1 MRFRIVVA
9 SFLLFGVLGQ
19 AQTKVRAQPK
29 PQPPPQKDELAS
41 AREATDIFLNGL
53 KLAEL
58 PEGREMLWGTQW
70 ITGYADYGEN
80 FYHRPRFTEVTSLF
94 EKLFDTDVPGVQ
106 GYKRLLDM
114 KAVSKVGTPLLT
126 RYFMVA
132 FKDRRTDKWKV
143 LDTGTEEDA
152 DVDHQ
157 VMYFGQRLHETD
169 VSSEQDNYLNYGH
182 WLLLAGRTK
191 EARQALTTAL
201 SANPKATGPFL
212 SYSEVDDTRHRLQ
225 IWTLLDVIDAITRNI
240 ENAAIRENSEAG
252 ESSPAAAA
260 QVAYQGRSMSPQ
272 EQTHAVENGQASI
285 TAVFTSP
292 SGAEVYID
300 GNKGGITPL
309 QFVLN
314 KRDAPRAITIKL
326 AGYKTVEKTFVPDG
340 KLILMA
346 ITLEAE
352 TK

>member
-9 SFLLFGVLGQ
+9 SVILFGTLVQ
-19 AQTKVRAQPK
+19 AQTKVGAQPK
-29 PQPPPQKDELAS
+29 PQSPPQKDDLTS
-41 AREATDIFLNGL
+41 AREATDNFLNGL

-58 PEGREMLWGTQW
+58 PEGRQLLLETQW
-70 ITGYADYGEN
+70 ITGDADYGEN

-114 KAVSKVGTPLLT
+114 KAVSKAGTPLLT

-132 FKDRRTDKWKV
+132 FKDRRTNEWKV

-152 DVDHQ
+152 DVDRQ
-157 VMYFGQRLHETD
+157 IVYFGQRLHKTD
-169 VSSEQDNYLNYGH
+169 FTPERDNYLNYGH

-201 SANPKATGPFL
+201 SASPKATDPAWP
-212 SYSEVDDTRHRLQ
+212 YSEVNETLHRLQ
-225 IWTLLDVIDAITRNI
+225 VLTLLDVIDAITGNMEGI
-240 ENAAIRENSEAG
+240 KSG
-252 ESSPAAAA
+252 ETLPAEAA
-260 QVAYQGRSMSPQ
+260 QLVQVGRLNTTEEDAQ
-272 EQTHAVENGQASI
+272 LIRNGQASI
-285 TAVFTSP
+285 AAVITSP
-292 SGAEVYID
+292 AGAQVYVD
-300 GNKGGITPL
+300 GQKGGVTPFG
-309 QFVLN
+309 FVLL
-314 KRDAPRAITIKL
+314 KRDAPRTVTIKL

-340 KLILMA
+340 TPIPIA
-346 ITLEAE
+346 ITLEKE